1 MSQQI
6 LSLIVASK
14 TVTFYLF
21 ITQAW
26 EKGTYFCLLVGSGS
40 FYGLC
45 DICQEYTKTSFCF
58 VLSRCVVFLLLVA
71 WESSRHFTG
80 VSTKWRPRKDSRSSV
95 LMTYHYPD
103 LGSASDWLKQNSIS
117 TSNQKHH
124 HDLVLTRH
132 QYGISALVSQTSFR
146 GNPMLTSQNV
156 SCLLGLF
163 FKSVSMI
170 RIFILSKSL
179 FGV

>member
-40 FYGLC
+40 FYRLC

-58 VLSRCVVFLLLVA
+58 VLSRCMFFLLLVA

-80 VSTKWRPRKDSRSSV
+80 VSAKWRPRKDSRSSV

-103 LGSASDWLKQNSIS
+103 LGSASDWLKQNSLAARPIRSTTMIWYWLVIS
-117 TSNQKHH
+117 MEFQRSFLRHH
-124 HDLVLTRH
+124 FT
-132 QYGISALVSQTSFR
+132 GIRWWHRKMSAVSSGCFDD
-146 GNPMLTSQNV
+146 QNFY
-156 SCLLGLF
+156 SE
-163 FKSVSMI
+163 
-170 RIFILSKSL
+170 
-179 FGV
+179 

>member
-40 FYGLC
+40 FF
-45 DICQEYTKTSFCF
+45 ICQEYTKTSFCF
-58 VLSRCVVFLLLVA
+58 VLSRCMFFLLLVA

-80 VSTKWRPRKDSRSSV
+80 VSAKWRLRNDSRSSV

-103 LGSASDWLKQNSIS
+103 LGSASDWLKQNSFAARPIRSTTMIWYWHVIS
-117 TSNQKHH
+117 MEIQRSFLRHH
-124 HDLVLTRH
+124 FT
-132 QYGISALVSQTSFR
+132 GIRWWHRKMSAVSS
-146 GNPMLTSQNV
+146 G
-156 SCLLGLF
+156 F
-163 FKSVSMI
+163 FS
-170 RIFILSKSL
+170 SL
-179 FGV
+179 FRWSEFSFWVNLS